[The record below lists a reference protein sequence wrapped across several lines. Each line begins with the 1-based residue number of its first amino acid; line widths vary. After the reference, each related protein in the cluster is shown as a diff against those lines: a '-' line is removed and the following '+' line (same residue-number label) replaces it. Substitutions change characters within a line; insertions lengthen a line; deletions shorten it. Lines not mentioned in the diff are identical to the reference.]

1 MEPMSSH
8 VLRDGVTV
16 TEDRRLDLIPKVDPR
31 GLANYPVAELLR
43 TPTPPRGHS
52 WAAGPVLDQGRE
64 GACVGFACVG
74 ELAAAPGPR
83 HDRNPHTLDL
93 LARRVYRRATELD
106 EWPETTP
113 TSDLGT
119 SLTAGGAAMV
129 ELGLAD
135 EYRWA
140 AGVDEVAQVITRR
153 KADAEAAGATFGPV
167 IAAVAWHDG
176 AYEAAELRG
185 WGPRRAILRPTG
197 RLVGYHAIL
206 VRGFVAKAKRYG
218 WAGRAYLLRNSWG
231 AGYGIGGDALID
243 EDDLAAILVEAM
255 VPVTRL

>member
-1 MEPMSSH
+1 MSAT
-8 VLRDGVTV
+8 VLRDGATV

-43 TPTPPRGHS
+43 SPAPPRGRS

-74 ELAAAPGPR
+74 ELAAEPGPR
-83 HDRNPHTLDL
+83 HGRDPATLDL

-135 EYRWA
+135 EYRWG
-140 AGVDEVAQVITRR
+140 AGVDELARVLTRT
-153 KADAEAAGATFGPV
+153 KADAKATATTFGPAV
-167 IAAVAWHDG
+167 AAVEWRDG
-176 AYEAAELRG
+176 MYEAAEARG
-185 WGPRRAILRPTG
+185 WGPRRAMLRTDG

-206 VRGFVAKAKRYG
+206 VRGYVAKAKRYG
-218 WAGRAYLLRNSWG
+218 LPGRAYLLRNSWG
-231 AGYGIGGDALID
+231 AGYGIDGDALID
-243 EDDLAAILVEAM
+243 EDELAAVLVELM